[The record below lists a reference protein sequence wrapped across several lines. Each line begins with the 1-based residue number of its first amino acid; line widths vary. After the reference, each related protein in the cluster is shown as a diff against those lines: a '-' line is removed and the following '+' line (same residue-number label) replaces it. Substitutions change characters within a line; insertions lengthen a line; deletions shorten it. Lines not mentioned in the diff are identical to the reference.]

1 VLDVG
6 PEQRDLRL
14 RLCAATGQ
22 VLARS
27 LDLLGVSAP
36 QSMTRD

>member
-1 VLDVG
+1 VLDV
-6 PEQRDLRL
+6 PPAQRDFRL

-27 LDLLGVSAP
+27 LDLLGVTAP